1 MIGYGQISALCKL
14 WNERFLNRNKQ
25 GLHGLFAKSEKL
37 GLCHLH
43 GDEQNEMHQGGDDM
57 LKTQLNI
64 SLDKELADFVNIY
77 AQENRITASELITQ
91 FILGLKRQTR
101 EDSTDVIL
109 SNPEFCQAVKDVQ
122 RKLRDGSAEWHTFE
136 EVFGK

>member
-1 MIGYGQISALCKL
+1 
-14 WNERFLNRNKQ
+14 
-25 GLHGLFAKSEKL
+25 
-37 GLCHLH
+37 
-43 GDEQNEMHQGGDDM
+43 M
-57 LKTQLNI
+57 LKTELNI

-77 AQENRITASELITQ
+77 AQENRTTASELITQ

-101 EDSTDVIL
+101 EDSTDVIF
-109 SNPEFCQAVKDVQ
+109 SNPEFFQAIKDVQ